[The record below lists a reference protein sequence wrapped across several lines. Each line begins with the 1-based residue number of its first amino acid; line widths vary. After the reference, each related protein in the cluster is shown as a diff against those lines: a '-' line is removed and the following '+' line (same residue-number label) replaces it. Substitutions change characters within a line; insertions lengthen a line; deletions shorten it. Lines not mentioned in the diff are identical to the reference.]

1 MTRDILMSVDGDDK
15 DLQELTQCPQNGK
28 KRFEGG
34 VAGGEHSL
42 HKDDELKSNGIAEEV
57 GVGKGG
63 TVDAP
68 VVQHIPQ
75 QQSQGA
81 VVCWERFLHLRSLK
95 VLLVENDDS
104 TRHVVTALL
113 RNCSYEVIE
122 AANGLQAWKIL
133 QDLTNHIDL
142 VLTEVAMPCLSG
154 IGLLCKIMDHRTRK
168 NIPVIMMSSHDSM
181 GLVFKCLSRG
191 AIDFLVKPIRKNEL
205 KNLWQHVWR
214 RCHSSSG
221 SGSGSGSESGTQTQ
235 KSIKSK
241 GLEKS
246 GNNTGSNDED
256 DNGSVG
262 LNNGDGSDDGS
273 GTQSSWTKQAVEV
286 ESPKPVSQ
294 WDHFA
299 ECPDSTCAQVVHS
312 NAEVCRNTMVLAT
325 KDCPEKKE
333 QLELKVDPS
342 KDVDLVLEY
351 RNEVPVKTAGAK
363 QNKSIDVC
371 SSKFNEHINRGQLDL
386 NCENLPSKPR
396 CKGPSLSDG
405 INSTSNSQMHGGD
418 FETPIRRAKTSDIEI
433 KSTNKN
439 EEFPSL
445 ELSLKRLRGVKDSGI
460 TIKDERNVLRRS
472 DLSAFSRYNAA
483 SNAKKSPTGRV
494 GSNSPHDNS
503 LEVTKK
509 DSSRDLQSHS
519 SSNPPNQN
527 SNGASNNIDMGST
540 TNNAFTKSEIISE
553 PAVASTTK
561 CLYQSSAFQPIKK
574 NIICT
579 SQQVASHNNG
589 KMTATTM
596 LAPPRGV
603 THKDSTIQDF
613 HCHYE
618 NHNCIANHLQHQ
630 LPSDHDD
637 ASIKKMAAAAPHCGS
652 SNVVEVL
659 IEGNMGNY
667 SVNRSASGS
676 NNGSNGQNG
685 SSTAANA
692 GGTNIESNIEIAGN
706 SGSGDASGSGSGSAN
721 RVDQNTTSQR
731 EAALTKFRQKRKERC
746 FRKKVRYQ
754 SRKKLAEQ
762 RPRFRG
768 QFVRQTSNEDA
779 KLVITIIEDIKALLY
794 RDWTVITKHT
804 YRETNVCA
812 DRLAKE
818 AAKDGLT
825 IQLLEAT
832 PSCLHLDL
840 LTHLTSTSFL
850 RL

>member
-15 DLQELTQCPQNGK
+15 ELQKLTQRPQDGK
-28 KRFEGG
+28 KRFEDG
-34 VAGGEHSL
+34 VAGEEHSL
-42 HKDDELKSNGIAEEV
+42 NKDDELKSNGIAEEV
-57 GVGKGG
+57 KVEKEGS
-63 TVDAP
+63 VDAP
-68 VVQHIPQ
+68 VVQHTPQ

-81 VVCWERFLHLRSLK
+81 IVCWERFLHLRSLK

-142 VLTEVAMPCLSG
+142 VLTEVAMPFLSG
-154 IGLLCKIMDHRTRK
+154 IGLLCKIMSHRTRK
-168 NIPVIMMSSHDSM
+168 NIPVIMMSSYDSM
-181 GLVFKCLSRG
+181 GLVFKCLSKG
-191 AIDFLVKPIRKNEL
+191 AVDFLVKPIRKNEL

-221 SGSGSGSESGTQTQ
+221 SGSESGTQTQ

-241 GLEKS
+241 SLEKS
-246 GNNTGSNDED
+246 DNNTGSNDED

-262 LNNGDGSDDGS
+262 LNIGDGSDNGS

-294 WDHFA
+294 WHHIA

-312 NAEVCRNTMVLAT
+312 NAEVCWNTMVLST
-325 KDCPEKKE
+325 KECPEQKE
-333 QLELKVDPS
+333 QLELKADLS
-342 KDVDLVLEY
+342 KDVDLTLEY
-351 RNEVPVKTAGAK
+351 RNEVPVKTPGAK
-363 QNKSIDVC
+363 QSNPLDVG
-371 SSKFNEHINRGQLDL
+371 SSKFNEHVTRGQLDL
-386 NCENLPSKPR
+386 NCENLSSKLR

-405 INSTSNSQMHGGD
+405 INSTSDSQMHGGEC
-418 FETPIRRAKTSDIEI
+418 ETPGRRVKTSDIEN
-433 KSTNKN
+433 KSTNNN

-460 TIKDERNVLRRS
+460 TIQDERNVLRRS

-483 SNAKKSPTGRV
+483 SNTKKSSPTGCL
-494 GSNSPHDNS
+494 GSNSPHNNS

-509 DSSRDLQSHS
+509 DSSRDIQSHS

-561 CLYQSSAFQPIKK
+561 CLYQSFAFQPIK
-574 NIICT
+574 NNLLCT
-579 SQQVASHNNG
+579 SQQVVLHNNDE
-589 KMTATTM
+589 MTARAL

-603 THKDSTIQDF
+603 IHKDSAIQDF
-613 HCHYE
+613 HCHFE
-618 NHNCIANHLQHQ
+618 NHNCVTNSLQHL

-637 ASIKKMAAAAPHCGS
+637 APLKKMAAAAPHCGS

-659 IEGNMGNY
+659 IEGNLGNY

-685 SSTAANA
+685 CSTAANA
-692 GGTNIESNIEIAGN
+692 GGTNIESSVAISGN
-706 SGSGDASGSGSGSAN
+706 SGSGDGSGSGSGSASAN
-721 RVDQNTTSQR
+721 RVDQNRTSQR
-731 EAALTKFRQKRKERC
+731 EAAITKFRQKRKERC

-768 QFVRQTSNEDA
+768 QFVRQSSNENT
-779 KLVITIIEDIKALLY
+779 KEVQEGTTLLY
-794 RDWTVITKHT
+794 HNPVFT
-804 YRETNVCA
+804 
-812 DRLAKE
+812 LAEK
-818 AAKDGLT
+818 GG
-825 IQLLEAT
+825 
-832 PSCLHLDL
+832 
-840 LTHLTSTSFL
+840 
-850 RL
+850 